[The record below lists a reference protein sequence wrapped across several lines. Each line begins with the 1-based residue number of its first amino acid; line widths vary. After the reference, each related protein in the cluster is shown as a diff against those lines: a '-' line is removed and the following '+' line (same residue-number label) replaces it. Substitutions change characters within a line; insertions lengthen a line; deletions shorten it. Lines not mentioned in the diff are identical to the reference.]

1 MRYLARALATLFV
14 WAAIFGCVWAIN
26 FGSQK
31 YESPG
36 MACFMPLIPAMMATM
51 AIWWDAVEES
61 TGCLGNYEVAEDD
74 EDEQPES
81 DDDEDES

>member
-1 MRYLARALATLFV
+1 MRYLARAFATLFV

-36 MACFMPLIPAMMATM
+36 LACFMPLIPAMVATM
-51 AIWWDAVEES
+51 AIWWDAVEEPS
-61 TGCLGNYEVAEDD
+61 GCLGNYDVVD
-74 EDEQPES
+74 EGEEEPPS
-81 DDDEDES
+81 DEDES